1 MASQIL
7 HRNMAKAD
15 IDFEKELWDAAN
27 ELRGAVSENNYKNY
41 ILPLVFLKHLSERY
55 EMVHDELE
63 GLLKE
68 PSSEYYTSDHDE
80 IDYVLDD
87 PDEYRA
93 RNTFK
98 IPKTASWQ
106 YLQDNAE
113 QDDIK
118 VIVDDAFDVIQDL
131 LNVYNP
137 QLSNL
142 LPRIFVRSELSPK
155 QTGGI
160 INLLSHPKFSE
171 KENPESDILGRI
183 YEYYIGR
190 FAMAEGSG
198 AGQFF
203 TPGSIVRLLVA
214 ILEPYKGRI
223 FDPACGSGG
232 MFVQSL
238 KFVKEHGG
246 NKGDIAIYGQEMT
259 AQTLRLCLMNLM
271 LRELS
276 FDIKMGNSLLDD
288 KFPVLK
294 ADFIIANPPFNV
306 SNWHPEDLPDGDP
319 RLFGPKEEYTTDGS
333 ANYMWMQTFW
343 YHLSDTGTAG
353 IVMANGAMT
362 SNTKGEKNVRQHM
375 VDNSMVDAI
384 VRLPDKLFLT
394 TGIPACLF
402 ILSKNRDGRDG
413 IHRERHNEILFID
426 ASKMGTMASRK
437 LRVFSDDDIQ
447 KIGDTYHAWRTI
459 SSPPSQ
465 GGVPEGGG
473 GFLPPFKEEYPQ
485 GEVVKNLNNLPYLKT
500 FRKELRNNSTPAEA
514 TMWTLLSGKK
524 LEGRKFRRQ
533 HSVANYILDFYC
545 PSEKLAIEL
554 DGAGYFED
562 KQAEYDQERD
572 LFLNHC
578 GIKVLRF
585 ENKVVFDNPD
595 GLLESVRNEFG
606 WFNNHPALQAPFLE
620 VDENHPVLRTPLL
633 EKEGNREY
641 QDIDGFCKAATLAEV
656 QKQDYKL
663 TPGIYV
669 GTEAEEDD
677 GILFEDKMEGLKAQ
691 LMQQFEKGNDLQE
704 RIKENLERI

>member
-1 MASQIL
+1 
-7 HRNMAKAD
+7 MAKAD

-55 EMVHDELE
+55 DIVNEELTGLVKDE
-63 GLLKE
+63 
-68 PSSEYYTSDHDE
+68 SSDYYTTNQAE
-80 IDYVLDD
+80 VKYILDD
-87 PDEYRA
+87 PDEYRS
-93 RNTFK
+93 RNTLV

-106 YLQDNAE
+106 YLKDNAE

-118 VIVDDAFDVIQDL
+118 VKVDDAFDVIQDL
-131 LNVYNP
+131 LTEHNP
-137 QLSNL
+137 QLNNL
-142 LPRIFVRSELSPK
+142 LPRIFVRSELSAR

-183 YEYYIGR
+183 YEFYIGR

-203 TPGSIVRLLVA
+203 TPGSIVRLLVQ

-223 FDPACGSGG
+223 LDLACGSGG

-238 KFVKEHGG
+238 KFISEHGG
-246 NKGDIAIYGQEMT
+246 NKNDISIYGQEMT

-271 LRELS
+271 LRDLS

-288 KFPVLK
+288 KFPKLK
-294 ADFIIANPPFNV
+294 ADFVLANPPFNV

-319 RLFGPKEEYTTDGS
+319 RLFGPKEEFTTDGS

-343 YHLSDTGTAG
+343 SHLSDTGTAG

-402 ILSKNRDGRDG
+402 ILSKNRNGNDGT
-413 IHRERHNEILFID
+413 HRERNNEILFID
-426 ASKMGTMASRK
+426 ASKMGTMVSRK
-437 LRVFSDDDIQ
+437 LRVLTDEDIS
-447 KIGDTYHAWRTI
+447 KIADTYHKWRT
-459 SSPPSQ
+459 SPNSPPNSPPLEGCPK
-465 GGVPEGGG
+465 GGVAEG
-473 GFLPPFKEEYPQ
+473 L
-485 GEVVKNLNNLPYLKT
+485 GEAFV
-500 FRKELRNNSTPAEA
+500 
-514 TMWTLLSGKK
+514 
-524 LEGRKFRRQ
+524 
-533 HSVANYILDFYC
+533 
-545 PSEKLAIEL
+545 
-554 DGAGYFED
+554 
-562 KQAEYDQERD
+562 
-572 LFLNHC
+572 
-578 GIKVLRF
+578 
-585 ENKVVFDNPD
+585 
-595 GLLESVRNEFG
+595 
-606 WFNNHPALQAPFLE
+606 
-620 VDENHPVLRTPLL
+620 
-633 EKEGNREY
+633 
-641 QDIDGFCKAATLAEV
+641 DIDGFSKAATIAEV

-677 GILFEDKMEGLKAQ
+677 GILFEDKMSALKEQ
-691 LMQQFEKGNDLQE
+691 LLTQFERGEILKKQIIDNFE
-704 RIKENLERI
+704 RL